1 MSSNRSSNGRARGA
15 LIALAALALAAPMTT
30 SSALAAPA
38 DGEVSLSLKQGAESS
53 LLRQG
58 VKATYSARTGKTGAT
73 KRITGK
79 RGKGKGGSSIA
90 LPILDVE
97 MLGAATVRTGGAVEL
112 SSQGR
117 TTRLRDLILQIAG
130 KQTAISAKL
139 GKRRLIVFRAEGEP
153 QIDGTSLKLGK
164 APLSLTD
171 KGAQALGAR
180 LGLDSLSSGQVGT
193 VGVDARFDAAP
204 SPAPPAAQVDD
215 KKPEQPE
222 SKQVL
227 DPYAQQCPLTVKG
240 KVAGSAA
247 GPAPAPTLNS
257 PAAVSGGRIDW
268 GFSGDLRFYVVE
280 ISGGSLV
287 PIAPAEVLNPPLPAP
302 QIGPFRF
309 PAGPGAFAINSADDD
324 TDDQAIVNGEGE
336 VVLCNSPHGF
346 RVTMSHPTVTIDGTD
361 SRLTV
366 DVDTNMSG
374 AWTPTQRVDLATL
387 DLDGASP
394 FYNENAK
401 TATWTD
407 LPVTLT
413 EAGEQALQLC
423 DPHAPGPCAYE
434 EGDALDTLTVTAST
448 ATEVAWPFNAACT
461 LASPAT
467 SSEWPASP
475 AAPVAAPTLSS
486 PSSVSSGSIGWGVRN
501 SLRNTVQTAPGVFN
515 LSGGATRSDGADMSG
530 AGKFFTWPGTSGE
543 YEAGSPGRLVLRGT
557 GSVGL
562 CNTTHGFGTVLS
574 NPTLVIDGAKSRLA
588 MDVSTRLGVSW
599 TSGRVDIVSLAASG
613 VEVSTTPG
621 PGAGEE
627 TVTWTFPDPGA
638 DNAPGG
644 GDDNT
649 DSANSTV
656 KLATPGT
663 SGLWL
668 LGTGNPASAYK
679 TTGTGLN
686 KVTVSI
692 VHPTS

>member
-1 MSSNRSSNGRARGA
+1 MSSNLTSKGRARRA
-15 LIALAALALAAPMTT
+15 LVALTAMALAIPMTT
-30 SSALAAPA
+30 GSALGAAA
-38 DGEVSLSLKQGAESS
+38 DGEVSLSLK
-53 LLRQG
+53 
-58 VKATYSARTGKTGAT
+58 TGMG

-79 RGKGKGGSSIA
+79 SGKAAAKAIA
-90 LPILDVE
+90 LPIVDVE
-97 MLGAATVRTGGAVEL
+97 MLGAATIRTKGAVEL
-112 SSQGR
+112 ASQGQSA
-117 TTRLRDLILQIAG
+117 RLRGLTLQIAG

-153 QIDGTSLKLGK
+153 RIDASSLQLQK
-164 APLSLTD
+164 AQLSLTD
-171 KGAQALGAR
+171 NGARALRAR
-180 LGLDSLSSGQVGT
+180 LGLDSLSAGRLGT
-193 VGVDARFDAAP
+193 VSIDARFDA
-204 SPAPPAAQVDD
+204 PAPASTGSDT
-215 KKPEQPE
+215 KPSGKPSDPQP
-222 SKQVL
+222 V
-227 DPYAQQCPLTVKG
+227 DPYAQQCALKLKS
-240 KVAGSAA
+240 KVPGSAA
-247 GPAPAPTLNS
+247 GPAPAPTLSS
-257 PAAVSGGRIDW
+257 PAALNGGKIEW
-268 GFSGDLRFYVVE
+268 GFSGDLRFYVVQ
-280 ISGGSLV
+280 ISGGALV

-302 QIGPFRF
+302 QIGAFRF
-309 PAGPGAFAINSADDD
+309 PAGSGSFAINSADDD
-324 TDDQAIVNGEGE
+324 SDDQAIVNGGGE

-346 RVTMSHPTVTIDGTD
+346 RVTLSHPTVTIDGGD

-374 AWTPTQRVDLATL
+374 FWTPTQRVDLATL
-387 DLDGASP
+387 DLSGANP
-394 FYNENAK
+394 FYSENAK
-401 TATWTD
+401 KVTWTD
-407 LPVTLT
+407 LPTSLT
-413 EAGEQALQLC
+413 AAGAQALQLC
-423 DPHAPGPCAYE
+423 DPHNPGPCDYE
-434 EGDALDTLTVTAST
+434 EGDPLDPLTVTAST
-448 ATEVAWPFNAACT
+448 GSEAAWPFNAACT

-467 SSEWPASP
+467 SSEWPAPP
-475 AAPVAAPTLSS
+475 AAPVATPTLSS

-530 AGKFFTWPGTSGE
+530 PGKFFTWPGTSGE
-543 YEAGSPGRLVLRGT
+543 YEAGSPGKLVLRGT

-574 NPTLVIDGAKSRLA
+574 NPTLVIDGAKSRLT
-588 MDVSTRLGVSW
+588 MDVSTRLGTSW
-599 TSGRVDIVSLAASG
+599 TSGRVDIVSLAVAG

-656 KLATPGT
+656 KLAMPGT

-668 LGTGNPASAYK
+668 LGAGSPASAYK

>member
-1 MSSNRSSNGRARGA
+1 MSSNQTSKSRARRA
-15 LIALAALALAAPMTT
+15 LVALAAMALAVPMTT
-30 SSALAAPA
+30 GSALGAAA
-38 DGEVSLSLKQGAESS
+38 DGEVSLSLKSGIAKQ
-53 LLRQG
+53 
-58 VKATYSARTGKTGAT
+58 
-73 KRITGK
+73 ITGK
-79 RGKGKGGSSIA
+79 RAPKTTV
-90 LPILDVE
+90 LPIVDVE
-97 MLGAATVRTGGAVEL
+97 MLGAATIRTDGAVEL
-112 SSQGR
+112 TSQGKSA
-117 TTRLRDLILQIAG
+117 RLRGLMLQIAG
-130 KQTAISAKL
+130 KKTAISAKL

-153 QIDGTSLKLGK
+153 LIDASSLQLEK
-164 APLSLTD
+164 AQLSLTD
-171 KGAQALGAR
+171 NGARALRAR
-180 LGLDSLSSGQVGT
+180 LGLDSLSAGRLGT
-193 VGVDARFDAAP
+193 VSVDARFAAP
-204 SPAPPAAQVDD
+204 APAPAPVAAGSDAKPSGKPSDPQQV
-215 KKPEQPE
+215 
-222 SKQVL
+222 
-227 DPYAQQCPLTVKG
+227 DPYAQQCALKVKS

-247 GPAPAPTLNS
+247 GPAPAPTLSS
-257 PAAVSGGRIDW
+257 PVALNGGKIEW
-268 GFSGDLRFYVVE
+268 GFSGDLRFYVVQ
-280 ISGGSLV
+280 ISGGALV

-302 QIGPFRF
+302 QIGAFRF
-309 PAGPGAFAINSADDD
+309 PAGSGSFAINSADDD
-324 TDDQAIVNGEGE
+324 SDDQAIVNGQGE

-346 RVTMSHPTVTIDGTD
+346 RVTLSHPTVTIDGAD

-374 AWTPTQRVDLATL
+374 IWTPTQRVDLATL
-387 DLDGASP
+387 DLDDASP

-401 TATWTD
+401 TVTWTD
-407 LPVTLT
+407 LPVSLT
-413 EAGEQALQLC
+413 EAGAQALQLC
-423 DPHAPGPCAYE
+423 DPHNPGPCDYE
-434 EGDALDTLTVTAST
+434 EGDALDPLTVTAST
-448 ATEVAWPFNAACT
+448 ASGAAWPFNAACN

-467 SSEWPASP
+467 SSEWPAAP
-475 AAPVAAPTLSS
+475 AAPVAAPTLGS
-486 PSSVSSGSIGWGVRN
+486 PSPVSSGSIGWGVRN

-530 AGKFFTWPGTSGE
+530 PGKFFTWPGTSGE
-543 YEAGSPGRLVLRGT
+543 YEAGSPGKLVLRGT

-574 NPTLVIDGAKSRLA
+574 NPTLTIDGANSRLT
-588 MDVSTRLGVSW
+588 MDVSTRLGTSW
-599 TSGRVDIVSLAASG
+599 TSGRVDIVSLAVSG
-613 VEVSTTPG
+613 VETSTTPG

-644 GDDNT
+644 GDDDT

-686 KVTVSI
+686 EVTVSI